1 MVCGAVVAPLQ
12 AMVLK
17 PADLGSLVASA
28 RVIVHGRV
36 VSTRAQSSDRTRI
49 ETVVTVEASD
59 YFKGD
64 LGREVTFVVPGG
76 TLGRYRTVVSGAP
89 QLAAGDEV
97 VLFLGTRGPAMPY
110 LVRLGEGVFRV
121 QRDARSG
128 QRIVSRHPVVA
139 QSPSWQRVARG
150 APGEPLSVGAFG
162 AMVREL
168 AGGAR

>member
-1 MVCGAVVAPLQ
+1 
-12 AMVLK
+12 MVLK
-17 PADLGSLVASA
+17 PADLGTLVASA

-49 ETVVTVEASD
+49 ETVVTVDATD

-64 LGREVTFVVPGG
+64 LGREVSFVVPGG

-89 QLAAGDEV
+89 QLTAGDEV
-97 VLFLGTRGPAMPY
+97 VVFLGTRGPALPY

-121 QRDARSG
+121 QQDARSG
-128 QRIVSRHPVVA
+128 QRVLSRHPVVA
-139 QSPSWQRVARG
+139 RSAAWQRVARG
-150 APGEPLSVGAFG
+150 TPGQPLSVNTFG
-162 AMVREL
+162 AMVRTL

>member
-1 MVCGAVVAPLQ
+1 MVCGVVVSPLQ

-36 VSTRAQSSDRTRI
+36 TSTRTQSSDRTRI
-49 ETVVTVEASD
+49 ETVVTVDAAD

-89 QLAAGDEV
+89 QLTAGDEV

-110 LVRLGEGVFRV
+110 LIRLSEGVFRV
-121 QRDARSG
+121 KHDARSG
-128 QRIVSRHPVVA
+128 QRIVSRHPLVS
-139 QSPSWQRVARG
+139 QSAAWQRVARG
-150 APGEPLSVGAFG
+150 APGQPLSVGAFG

-168 AGGAR
+168 AGAAR